1 MNKYRIMKKYFLLL
15 LFIGLITATHAVN
28 VILNPYFQSHM
39 VLQRDEPIVIWG
51 LSDPNV
57 EFSVYLGN
65 EMKIAKSDENG
76 KWFVKFRKHE
86 ASFSPLT
93 LKAGDIV
100 LEDILIGDV
109 WICSGQSNMV
119 FPIKNGDVD
128 TKNLSGFGKEM
139 SKIRILSYS
148 GLRLVAKNGYNESE
162 LARSNKSDFFS
173 LKWDKATI
181 DNVKEFSAVATHFGI
196 NLVSRV
202 EIPVGLVQ
210 CAIGGSA
217 INNWIPEK
225 VLRKEKVSAD
235 WFSTDWL
242 KNENVSA
249 AHRKRGK
256 EALKKVLPSSGE
268 YVIDEMKYHF
278 LCEPSFLFE
287 SSFAK
292 ISDINVKGVLWYQGE
307 ADSET
312 KDAIDMYPKFYKMLV
327 NSWRKNFSNDKLPFI
342 SIQLP
347 SYKLPLWPEMR
358 NVQFNGANEKDY
370 CYIVPIIDLGENND
384 IHYKGK
390 KEVGKR
396 AACIA
401 LNNVYDIK
409 VCDFPVYNDYRI
421 KDNLLILSFKN
432 ISKGLYISKD
442 KHFVQVSVSYKS
454 GVSEEVEATLNSKNE
469 LIVPLKDEIRTLH
482 YAWKP
487 SLLQSALLYNNDGLP
502 VFPFEIKF

>member
-1 MNKYRIMKKYFLLL
+1 MKKYFLLL
-15 LFIGLITATHAVN
+15 FFMWLITATHAVN

-39 VLQRDEPIVIWG
+39 VLQRDEPIVVWG
-51 LSDPNV
+51 ESDPNV
-57 EFSVYLGN
+57 EFPVFLGD
-65 EMKIAKSDENG
+65 EKKIVKSDDNG
-76 KWFVKFRKHE
+76 KWTVKFKERRT
-86 ASFSPLT
+86 SFSPLT
-93 LKAGDIV
+93 LRAGDIV
-100 LEDILIGDV
+100 LQDILIGDV

-119 FPIKNGDVD
+119 FPVKNGDAD
-128 TKNLSGFGKEM
+128 TKNLSVFEKEM

-162 LARSNKSDFFS
+162 LARCNKNDFFS
-173 LKWDKATI
+173 LKWNKATI
-181 DNVKEFSAVATHFGI
+181 DNLQGFSAVATHFGI
-196 NLVSRV
+196 NLVSRI
-202 EIPVGLVQ
+202 EIPIGLVQ

-217 INNWIPEK
+217 INNWIPEE

-242 KNENVSA
+242 KNENIAA
-249 AHRKRGK
+249 AHRKRGR
-256 EALKKVLPSSGE
+256 EALNKVLPSSGE

-292 ISDINVKGVLWYQGE
+292 ISEINVKGVLWYQGE

-312 KDAIDMYPKFYKMLV
+312 KDAIDKYPEFYNMLV
-327 NSWRKNFSNDKLPFI
+327 NSWRMNFDNDKLPFI

-358 NVQFNGANEKDY
+358 KVQFNGAKENDY
-370 CYIVPIIDLGENND
+370 CYIVPIMDLGANND

-396 AACIA
+396 AAYIA

-421 KDNLLILSFKN
+421 KDNQLTLSFKN
-432 ISKGLYISKD
+432 ISKGLYISKN
-442 KHFVQVSVSYKS
+442 KHSVQVSVSYKN
-454 GVSEEVEATLNSKNE
+454 GVSEEVEAYLNSKNE
-469 LIVPLKDEIRTLH
+469 LVVPLKHEIMTLH

-487 SLLQSALLYNNDGLP
+487 SLLQSALLYNDDKFP
-502 VFPFEIKF
+502 VSPFEIKF